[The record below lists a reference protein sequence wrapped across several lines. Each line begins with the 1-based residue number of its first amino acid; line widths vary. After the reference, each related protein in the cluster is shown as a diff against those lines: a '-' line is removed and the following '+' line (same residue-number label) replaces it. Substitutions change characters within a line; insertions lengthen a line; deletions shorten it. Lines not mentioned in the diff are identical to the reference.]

1 MDISIV
7 ICSYNR
13 APNLPVCFEHLLKQV
28 SCEDITWEI
37 ILVDNNSSDDTRAIA
52 EQYATDTP
60 LNISYSFE
68 GQQGLSHA
76 RNNGIALAKGQWV
89 AFIDDDI
96 RVSTIWL
103 KTLYDVFVEQDCDAV
118 GGRIHIESP
127 QSLPRWI
134 SPDMYGFLGHQDFGP
149 EPHKMDGIDESPFG
163 GNMAVHRRVFDKI
176 GVFDTTMGRSGEG
189 NTKEELFKGE
199 ETDFFERLADS
210 GGSFFYH
217 PDLLVLHKILP
228 YQLKMRFFLTLHNNS
243 GIMKASSDCTV
254 YKRTLLGVP
263 LYVLPQLLRSI
274 GKYIGSSISKGPNN
288 SFRLLMNVAYFSGMI
303 TSYHAKNKHKEH

>member
-1 MDISIV
+1 MNISII
-7 ICSYNR
+7 ICTYNR
-13 APNLPVCFEHLLKQV
+13 EHNLPECFDHLLQCQQV
-28 SCEDITWEI
+28 EAIEWEI
-37 ILVDNNSSDDTRAIA
+37 IVVDNNSTDNTRAVV
-52 EQYATDTP
+52 ERYAADTS
-60 LNISYSFE
+60 LNISYAFE
-68 GQQGLSHA
+68 AKQGLSNA
-76 RNNGIALAKGQWV
+76 RNHGISLATGTWI

-96 RVSTIWL
+96 RVCDKWL
-103 KTLYDVFVEQDCDAV
+103 KTLFDTFIKNDCDAV

-163 GNMAVHRRVFDKI
+163 GNMAVHRRVFEKI